1 MTDLRETVRPVPRW
15 LHILAILTAIA
26 TIGLLTL
33 GGLVTTFR
41 AGMSDPVWP
50 TEPWYLF
57 FIDWQ
62 EPSPGFLIEHSHR
75 LAGFFIGGLSI
86 VLSIGLWITTP
97 HKTSRWAG
105 LIGIIVLL
113 GSYGMLH
120 KSLMQSQKEML
131 DAQRSFKAKASDSG
145 IEVKPHVDVP
155 MGILA
160 AMGSSLLLVAALGVA
175 GLMLGEPGS
184 GTRLLGLILL
194 AAVMVQGL
202 LGGLRVLLN
211 ALVGPEL
218 AIIHGVFAQIVFC
231 LMIAMCT
238 LTARRR
244 VWDGEA
250 WTAMSGLVW
259 PALLLMGFAFMQ
271 LVWGAMLRHQP
282 SPLWQR
288 LHLLSAF
295 IVVGA
300 SVWMVRTVWTSPEGR
315 RRVGAAAW
323 VLIAILIL
331 QVSLGVEAWLGKF
344 GTRRPV
350 EIEEVLT
357 ASRQDRM
364 KAMVRTAHLVVGSGL
379 LATAVSIFVRLWISR
394 VGSSRSS
401 PAPSGEYWHDAKQPV
416 LAGATTIHM
425 REGTSC

>member
-1 MTDLRETVRPVPRW
+1 MTDLCETVRPVPRW
-15 LHILAILTAIA
+15 LHIWAILTAIA

-41 AGMSDPVWP
+41 VGMADQIWP
-50 TEPWYLF
+50 TEPWSLF
-57 FIDWQ
+57 LINRQ
-62 EPSPGFLIEHSHR
+62 VKSPGYLIEHSHR

-86 VLSIGLWITTP
+86 VLAIGLWMTNP
-97 HKTSRWAG
+97 CRTSRWAG
-105 LIGIIVLL
+105 LLGIVVLL
-113 GSYGMLH
+113 GSYGLFH
-120 KSLMQSQKEML
+120 KTLMQSQQELL
-131 DAQRSFKAKASDSG
+131 DAQRSLNRDSASAENDT
-145 IEVKPHVDVP
+145 KPHVDVP
-155 MGILA
+155 IGIIA
-160 AMGSSLLLVAALGVA
+160 AMGSSLLLVAAIGVT
-175 GLMLGEPGS
+175 GLIRVEPGS
-184 GTRLLGLILL
+184 GIRLLGLILL
-194 AAVMVQGL
+194 TAVMVQGL

-244 VWDGEA
+244 VWSGEQRI
-250 WTAMSGLVW
+250 TSGGLIW
-259 PALLLMGFAFMQ
+259 PALLLMGFAFVQ

-295 IVVGA
+295 LVVAA
-300 SVWMVRTVWTSPEGR
+300 SVWMIRTAWTSPEEKR
-315 RRVGAAAW
+315 RIGAAAW
-323 VLIAILIL
+323 VLITILVS

-344 GTRRPV
+344 GTGRPAEV
-350 EIEEVLT
+350 EEVLT
-357 ASRQDRM
+357 ASRQDQM
-364 KAMVRTAHLVVGSGL
+364 KARIRTAHLVVGSCL
-379 LATAVSIFVRLWISR
+379 LATAVSIFVRVWISR
-394 VGSSRSS
+394 DGYPRGSL
-401 PAPSGEYWHDAKQPV
+401 APESEPRRGTTKRE